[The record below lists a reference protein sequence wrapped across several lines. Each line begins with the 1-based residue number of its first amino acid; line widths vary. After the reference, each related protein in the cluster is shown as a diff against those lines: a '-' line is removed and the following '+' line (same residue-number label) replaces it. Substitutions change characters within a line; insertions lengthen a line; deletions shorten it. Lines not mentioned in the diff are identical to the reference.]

1 METSKNEQS
10 YKTILNNSL
19 GIETSGTETKD
30 PGVSLLSQRLCNAR
44 PACLAG
50 GS

>member
-19 GIETSGTETKD
+19 GIETLDTETKD
-30 PGVSLLSQRLCNAR
+30 PGVSLLSQKLCCGRL
-44 PACLAG
+44 ACLAG